1 MPTARINSSAVCP
14 GAVSPES
21 TAASSSAPHTTRSIA
36 LGVSFEEPEKTR
48 NDIGD
53 AVAAGFD
60 HVVLILPGPY
70 SDGIA
75 RRVTEEFIGRS

>member
-1 MPTARINSSAVCP
+1 M
-14 GAVSPES
+14 
-21 TAASSSAPHTTRSIA
+21 
-36 LGVSFEEPEKTR
+36 SFEEPEKTR